1 MIFWTKFAKKSVLPK
16 TEKENSTIESCV
28 LEIVQ
33 VRNFSLNW
41 QFIFFYQICRKRVFL
56 LSNRKANTTI
66 DLCILEIVLVP
77 NFRLNWQ
84 LRFFNPIS
92 SKKGVTCLKHHHW
105 YLLIQIILGI
115 QFQLKLTILIFWT
128 KLSQKGC
135 FLCKTKKVNTTKG
148 LGIFKLVSVP
158 NFSLNWRLW
167 LFGSSFPNDDVS
179 CLRQKM

>member
-1 MIFWTKFAKKSVLPK
+1 MNFFPKFAEKGCFPSR
-16 TEKENSTIESCV
+16 TE
-28 LEIVQ
+28 
-33 VRNFSLNW
+33 
-41 QFIFFYQICRKRVFL
+41 
-56 LSNRKANTTI
+56 KANTTI

-135 FLCKTKKVNTTKG
+135 FLCKTEKVNTTKG

-158 NFSLNWRLW
+158 NFSLNWRFW

-179 CLRQKM
+179 CLRQKK